1 MEKIRVG
8 IVGTGYTVG
17 IAGNHAKGY
26 LQNPGCVLTAVCDIV
41 PGRAAQWAKEKN
53 LEVEICSDY
62 DELLEKVDAVS
73 ICTPNYA
80 HGELAVR
87 AMEKGKHL
95 LCEKPLSIDSE
106 SSVRAVSIA

>member
-1 MEKIRVG
+1 MERAIRWG
-8 IVGTGYTVG
+8 LQAIVRKATYR
-17 IAGNHAKGY
+17 I
-26 LQNPGCVLTAVCDIV
+26 QAVSSLLSATSSRDV
-41 PGRAAQWAKEKN
+41 PLQWAKEKN

-87 AMEKGKHL
+87 AMEKGTHL

-106 SSVRAVSIA
+106 SSVRAVSIARC

>member
-41 PGRAAQWAKEKN
+41 PGVPHSGQRKKIWRWK
-53 LEVEICSDY
+53 
-62 DELLEKVDAVS
+62 
-73 ICTPNYA
+73 
-80 HGELAVR
+80 
-87 AMEKGKHL
+87 
-95 LCEKPLSIDSE
+95 
-106 SSVRAVSIA
+106 SVLTTMSCLRR

>member
-17 IAGNHAKGY
+17 IADNHAKGY
-26 LQNPGCVLTAVCDIV
+26 LQNPGCVLTAVYDIV

-73 ICTPNYA
+73 ICLPTM
-80 HGELAVR
+80 L
-87 AMEKGKHL
+87 MESW
-95 LCEKPLSIDSE
+95 LCGLWKKESICCVKSL
-106 SSVRAVSIA
+106 

>member
-26 LQNPGCVLTAVCDIV
+26 LQNPGCVLTAVYDIV

-53 LEVEICSDY
+53 LEVEN
-62 DELLEKVDAVS
+62 K
-73 ICTPNYA
+73 
-80 HGELAVR
+80 
-87 AMEKGKHL
+87 
-95 LCEKPLSIDSE
+95 
-106 SSVRAVSIA
+106 

>member
-41 PGRAAQWAKEKN
+41 PGRAAQWAKEK
-53 LEVEICSDY
+53 IWRW
-62 DELLEKVDAVS
+62 K
-73 ICTPNYA
+73 
-80 HGELAVR
+80 
-87 AMEKGKHL
+87 
-95 LCEKPLSIDSE
+95 
-106 SSVRAVSIA
+106 SVLTTMSCLRR